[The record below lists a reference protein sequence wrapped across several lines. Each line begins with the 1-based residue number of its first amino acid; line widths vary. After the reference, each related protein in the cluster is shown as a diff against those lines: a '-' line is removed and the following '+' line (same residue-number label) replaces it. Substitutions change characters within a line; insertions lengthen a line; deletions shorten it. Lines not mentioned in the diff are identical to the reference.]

1 MRKSIYIRNFC
12 MTASIVFLSFLFLC
26 SVYFVWSYRLIM
38 GEKQKAMSLTA
49 EDVVS
54 FIKYSS
60 MGYDVTSTDF
70 RVALSTI
77 SHSTGFDILI
87 TNANG
92 VVISCSDSQF
102 MCPHIGKVVPPDIL
116 SHVSGGSGFVRTTN
130 LGGIFSD
137 IRYVMGLSIVRVYD
151 NNLMGYMFLSST
163 SNDMVQLWRQ
173 FAGVFLMIS
182 AAVLFLTFVISFI
195 TTKKQ
200 AEPLNEM
207 ANAARRFAR
216 GDFSVR
222 VEDSGRI
229 DEIGQLTEAFNY
241 MADSLERSE
250 KLRSDFI
257 ANVSHELKTP
267 MTVISGFSDGILDG
281 TIPPENQRKYLE
293 IISSETKRLSRLVRN
308 MLDISR
314 IHSTTPEALRS
325 SSFDISEVIRL
336 SLLSLGGKI
345 DTKGLDVKVEL
356 PEEAIKTRGDKDA
369 ITQVVYNLIDNAIK
383 FADKDSTIR
392 VSLWKQGQRV
402 FVSVENR
409 GITIPAEEMPLIFD
423 RFHKTDRSRNENRD
437 GIGLGLYI
445 VKTILDNHNED
456 IFVTSS
462 NGTTRFTF
470 TLTLTGL
477 EKSDGRSGK

>member
-1 MRKSIYIRNFC
+1 MRKSIYIRNFY

-38 GEKQKAMSLTA
+38 GEKQNAMSLTA
-49 EDVVS
+49 KDVVS

-87 TNANG
+87 TDADG

-102 MCPHIGKVVPPDIL
+102 ICPHIGRIVPPDVL
-116 SHVSGGSGFVRTTN
+116 SLVSSGSGFTRNTN
-130 LGGIFSD
+130 LGGIFGD
-137 IRYVMGLSIVRVYD
+137 IRYVMGLSIIRIYD

-182 AAVLFLTFVISFI
+182 AVVLFLTFVISFI

-207 ANAARRFAR
+207 AHAARRFAR

-229 DEIGQLTEAFNY
+229 DEIGQLTEAFNS

-250 KLRSDFI
+250 KLRCDFI

-281 TIPPENQRKYLE
+281 TIPPDNQKKYLE

-308 MLDISR
+308 MLDMSR
-314 IHSTTPEALRS
+314 IQSTTPEMLKS

-336 SLLSLGGKI
+336 SLLSLGTKI
-345 DTKGLDVKVEL
+345 DAKGLDVEAEL
-356 PEEAIKTRGDKDA
+356 PEEAVKARGDKDA
-369 ITQVVYNLIDNAIK
+369 MTQVVYNLIDNAIK
-383 FADKDSTIR
+383 FADTNSAIR
-392 VSLWKQGQRV
+392 LSLWKQGQRA
-402 FVSVENR
+402 FVSVENK
-409 GITIPAEEMPLIFD
+409 GKTIPAEEMPLIFD
-423 RFHKTDRSRNENRD
+423 RFHKTDRSRSENRD

-456 IFVTSS
+456 IYVTSS
-462 NGTTRFTF
+462 NGTTKFTF
-470 TLTLTGL
+470 TLTLAAP
-477 EKSDGRSGK
+477 EKSDGKPGK